1 VTVTIRATDDTA
13 TEDTKGVTIDS
24 LVSDFGL
31 PIPGIV
37 EQVGPSTAPAS
48 R

>member
-1 VTVTIRATDDTA
+1 MTVTIRATADTA
-13 TEDTKGVTIDS
+13 VEQTTGLTIDS
-24 LVSDFGL
+24 LVKNFGL